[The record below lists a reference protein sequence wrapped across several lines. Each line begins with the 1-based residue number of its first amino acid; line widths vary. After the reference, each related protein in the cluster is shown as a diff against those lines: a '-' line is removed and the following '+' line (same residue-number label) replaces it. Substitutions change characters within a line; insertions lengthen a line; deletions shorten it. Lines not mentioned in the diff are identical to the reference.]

1 MSPFK
6 EGRRVILGVPPCR
19 TTEEEAGRRATGG
32 VGWRECEG
40 EGKGGSAAG
49 WSAAEKAASQAGKA
63 SAGRAGIWQ
72 ASEHW
77 AKR

>member
-1 MSPFK
+1 MI
-6 EGRRVILGVPPCR
+6 GR

-49 WSAAEKAASQAGKA
+49 WSAAEKA